1 MRTNPAL
8 GRASMEAQRLL
19 AHRETS
25 WDEPIDV
32 FKIVQDEGIWLVS
45 KPLGA
50 GLYGFY
56 LREGDATGIVVNAN
70 HPETLQRYTAAHE
83 LGHHVLGHESHLDGP
98 DDVKG
103 PIERARANELAAQ
116 VFAGNL
122 LMPLQAVN
130 RALRRQGVARQASP
144 TAAQAYMLA
153 RDLDV
158 SFSAAVWQLVNLRRL
173 NHQAADNYVRA
184 GAAAI
189 KRELRSGDHPE
200 GNNRADL
207 VLLDQRSNGLAA
219 VCRIGDELRVRLPEN
234 PSTGYQW
241 RLREPATAALG
252 PHGAVWD
259 GGPLLASETAVSGAV
274 AVPSELRVVL
284 DTFLAPSSGDVVGG
298 DGVRELVMLA
308 DEAGPARIQAVLA
321 RPWQPDGV
329 VEEFGV
335 SVRVAPSHSLEG
347 FAERQIAAH
356 RSRVTRRIA

>member
-1 MRTNPAL
+1 MRSNPAL

-19 AHRETS
+19 AHREIS

-70 HPETLQRYTAAHE
+70 HPESLQRYTAAHE
-83 LGHHVLGHESHLDGP
+83 LGHHVLGHKSHLDDR
-98 DDVKG
+98 DDVRG
-103 PIERARANELAAQ
+103 PIEKARANELAAQ

-130 RALRRQGVARQASP
+130 RALRRQGVARQAGP

-158 SFSAAVWQLVNLRRL
+158 SFSAAVWQLVNLGRL
-173 NHQAADNYVRA
+173 SHQAADNYVRA

-189 KRELRSGDHPE
+189 KRELRSGGHPE

-207 VLLDQRSNGLAA
+207 LLLDQRSNGLAA
-219 VCRIGDELRVRLPEN
+219 ACRIGDELRLRLPEN

-241 RLREPATAALG
+241 RLREPSVTALG
-252 PHGAVWD
+252 PRGAVWD
-259 GGPLLASETAVSGAV
+259 GGRLLTSETTVSPAV
-274 AVPSELRVVL
+274 AVPSELRVVR
-284 DTFLAPSSGDVVGG
+284 DSFLTLSSNDVVGG
-298 DGVRELVMLA
+298 GGVRELVMLA
-308 DEAGPARIQAVLA
+308 DAVGSARIQAVLA

-335 SVRVAPSHSLEG
+335 SVRVAPPHSLEG
-347 FAERQIAAH
+347 FAGEQIAAH
-356 RSRVTRRIA
+356 RSRIARRTA